1 MPVQAEVL
9 EETVDAVETDSPSLL
24 GVVKVKESN
33 DTSWKETADVV
44 SVSST
49 GAGFYVS
56 RACQVGR
63 LVALV
68 VPLEPHLRCYDH
80 QKELYAVHGLVQ
92 HCQMI
97 SSGNDAGYHVG
108 VAFIG
113 KHAPKSFRE
122 DPTQSYRI
130 CGMDEDGLW
139 KITEAAKDFKP
150 RKDARFYEAI
160 DHYLAI
166 VDAQKTTLKGE
177 RATTENISKSGAAVL
192 SSLDVHVG
200 DRVKFISEKYDFS
213 GLAVVC
219 NRKDC
224 KDGRA
229 RLHLQFVENTFPVES
244 IVVRKAVHAEEE
256 VLVN

>member
-9 EETVDAVETDSPSLL
+9 EETVESVSPSLFA
-24 GVVKVKESN
+24 VVKVKESSGS
-33 DTSWKETADVV
+33 SWKETADVV

-49 GAGFYVS
+49 GAGFYIN
-56 RACQVGR
+56 RECQVGR

-68 VPLEPHLRCYDH
+68 IPLEPHLRCYDH
-80 QKELYAVHGLVQ
+80 QKELYAVYGLVQ

-97 SSGNDAGYHVG
+97 STGDTAGYHVG

-122 DPTQSYRI
+122 DPAQSYRI

-139 KITEAAKDFKP
+139 KINEAAKDFKP
-150 RKDARFYEAI
+150 RKDARFYEAV

-166 VDAQKTTLKGE
+166 VDAQKSTIKGE
-177 RATTENISKSGAAVL
+177 RATTENISKSGAAVI

-219 NRKDC
+219 NRKDG

-244 IVVRKAVHAEEE
+244 IVARPKASVEEE
-256 VLVN
+256 VYAK